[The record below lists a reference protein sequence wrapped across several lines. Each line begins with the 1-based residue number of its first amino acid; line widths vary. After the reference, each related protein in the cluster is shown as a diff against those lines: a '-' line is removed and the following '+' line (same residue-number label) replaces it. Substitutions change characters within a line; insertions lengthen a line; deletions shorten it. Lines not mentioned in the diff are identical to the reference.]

1 MSFLFIFEQNL
12 KMKRIIIAT
21 ILMTMFSCSK
31 SENSGNKD
39 VLVSEPEPAPKV
51 VADPIAEG
59 QSLIEGSDCLG
70 CHKVEEKMIGPSYK
84 EVAKKYENTPENVE
98 MLAEKIIKGSSGVWG
113 DVPMPAHGFSK
124 ENAKFMAQYILSLK
138 EK

>member
-39 VLVSEPEPAPKV
+39 VLVSEPAPKV
-51 VADPIAEG
+51 VTDPVAEG
-59 QSLIEGSDCLG
+59 KSLVEGADCLA
-70 CHKVEEKMIGPSYK
+70 CHKLDEKMIGPSYK

-98 MLAEKIIKGSSGVWG
+98 MLAEKIIKGSSGIWG
-113 DVPMPAHGFSK
+113 DVPMPAHNGLSK
-124 ENAKFMAQYILSLK
+124 ENAKFMAQYILSSK
-138 EK
+138 

>member
-1 MSFLFIFEQNL
+1 
-12 KMKRIIIAT
+12 MKRVFLTVVLTVI
-21 ILMTMFSCSK
+21 FSCSK
-31 SENSGNKD
+31 NENSDNKD
-39 VLVSEPEPAPKV
+39 LTTSEPEPAPKV
-51 VADPIAEG
+51 VTDPIAEG

-70 CHKVEEKMIGPSYK
+70 CHKLDEKMIGPSYK
-84 EVAKKYENTPENVE
+84 EVAEKYENTPENLE
-98 MLAEKIIKGSSGVWG
+98 MLADKILKGSSGVWG

>member
-21 ILMTMFSCSK
+21 ILMAIFSCSK

-51 VADPIAEG
+51 VTDPVTEG
-59 QSLIEGSDCLG
+59 KSLVEGADCLA

-98 MLAEKIIKGSSGVWG
+98 MLAEKIIKGSSGIWG
-113 DVPMPAHGFSK
+113 DVPMPAHNGLSK
-124 ENAKFMAQYILSLK
+124 ENAKFMAQYILSSK
-138 EK
+138 

>member
-1 MSFLFIFEQNL
+1 MAI
-12 KMKRIIIAT
+12 
-21 ILMTMFSCSK
+21 FSCSK

-51 VADPIAEG
+51 VTDPVAEG
-59 QSLIEGSDCLG
+59 KSLVEGADCLA

>member
-51 VADPIAEG
+51 VTDPVTEG
-59 QSLIEGSDCLG
+59 KSLVEGADCLG
-70 CHKVEEKMIGPSYK
+70 CHKVEEKMIGPSYR

-98 MLAEKIIKGSSGVWG
+98 MLAEKIIKGSSGIWG
-113 DVPMPAHGFSK
+113 DVPMPAHNGLSK
-124 ENAKFMAQYILSLK
+124 ENAKFMAQYILSSK
-138 EK
+138 

>member
-12 KMKRIIIAT
+12 KMKRIFIAT
-21 ILMTMFSCSK
+21 ILMAIFSCSK

-39 VLVSEPEPAPKV
+39 VLVSEPEPVPKV
-51 VADPIAEG
+51 VTDPVAEG
-59 QSLIEGSDCLG
+59 KSLVEGADCLG

-98 MLAEKIIKGSSGVWG
+98 MLAEKIIKGSSGIWG
-113 DVPMPAHGFSK
+113 DVPMPAHNGLSK
-124 ENAKFMAQYILSLK
+124 ENAKFMAQYILSSK
-138 EK
+138 

>member
-1 MSFLFIFEQNL
+1 
-12 KMKRIIIAT
+12 MKRVFLTVVLTVI
-21 ILMTMFSCSK
+21 FSCSK
-31 SENSGNKD
+31 NENSGNKD
-39 VLVSEPEPAPKV
+39 LTTSEPEPAPKV
-51 VADPIAEG
+51 VTDPIAEG

-70 CHKVEEKMIGPSYK
+70 CHKLDEKMIGPSYK
-84 EVAKKYENTPENVE
+84 EVAAKYENTPENVE
-98 MLAEKIIKGSSGVWG
+98 MLAGKILKGSSGVWG